1 MSEQRASNTVE
12 PTDQCPG
19 WCVRDHSAELREAP
33 FYHASETASVAIS
46 WPRHPGVPERVDVQT
61 AQYVPDDPDETAWT
75 PTVEVALYT
84 GSRYRAISLTPEEAR
99 QFAAML
105 TRAADMPGA
114 ARSRPGRPDRPES
127 ARSRRAAS

>member
-46 WPRHPGVPERVDVQT
+46 WPRHPGVPEGVEVQT
-61 AQYVPDDPDETAWT
+61 AQYVPDDPGETAWT

-84 GSRYRAISLTPEEAR
+84 GSRYRVISLTPEEAR
-99 QFAAML
+99 QLAAML
-105 TRAADMPGA
+105 ARAADMPGTA
-114 ARSRPGRPDRPES
+114 GSRTGRPGRP
-127 ARSRRAAS
+127 RSRRAAS